1 MSFFKS
7 SKNQS
12 ASAASTPAQTPR
24 SSVDGARPAQA
35 TKMTREQAIQIAM
48 EKSLGATS
56 STIFHGNIRIQA
68 TPSNK
73 ICLNSNLHPLTQT
86 TTTMS
91 FFKSSKNQSASA
103 ASTPAQTPRTS
114 VDGARPV
121 QPTKMTREQ
130 AVQIAMEKSL
140 GATRSAIFH
149 GNIRM

>member
-1 MSFFKS
+1 MPFFKS

-24 SSVDGARPAQA
+24 SSMDASRNGAQKI
-35 TKMTREQAIQIAM
+35 KMTKDQAVQMAID
-48 EKSLGATS
+48 KSLGSMALC
-56 STIFHGNIRIQA
+56 GNIRLQA

>member
-1 MSFFKS
+1 MQYKYNNPLCHHLPLFFTH
-7 SKNQS
+7 
-12 ASAASTPAQTPR
+12 STN
-24 SSVDGARPAQA
+24 QA
-35 TKMTREQAIQIAM
+35 TTKQQ
-48 EKSLGATS
+48 
-56 STIFHGNIRIQA
+56 
-68 TPSNK
+68 
-73 ICLNSNLHPLTQT
+73 NLPQQQPPPTQT

-91 FFKSSKNQSASA
+91 FFKSPKNQSASA